1 MDVNSKKK
9 ENETNKPEEKILE
22 ISSNKVPQQKL
33 IQDLAVEQTKIEKTE
48 KQSKENVNNL
58 DDIE

>member
-1 MDVNSKKK
+1 MDINLKKK

-22 ISSNKVPQQKL
+22 ISSNKVTQQKL
-33 IQDLAVEQTKIEKTE
+33 IQDLAVEQTKFEKTE
-48 KQSKENVNNL
+48 KESKENVNNL